1 MRALPYQADRDPAT
15 APFSEPTVSQS
26 TGLTPRDDRASSPAR
41 VSGAWVETL
50 AYPPEAGAAIID
62 GMPDPPS
69 ADSARARNRALF
81 EGAFGEIY
89 GLYIERERLARGIAE
104 LVWGADIRPFYASM
118 GAIGEVPDGG
128 VIVDVPCGAGV
139 AFRGLRAD
147 QDVRYIAID
156 LSPRMLERAR
166 RRATRLGLG
175 EIELVEGDAQSIPV
189 EAASLELFLSYWG
202 LHCFPNPAQAVA
214 EAARCLRPGGRIV
227 GCTIIRG
234 RSWRHRLLVQPG
246 RGGFGPGGTAEDLR
260 RWLVDAR
267 LENMTVESSGLF
279 AYFEAVKSR

>member
-1 MRALPYQADRDPAT
+1 
-15 APFSEPTVSQS
+15 
-26 TGLTPRDDRASSPAR
+26 
-41 VSGAWVETL
+41 
-50 AYPPEAGAAIID
+50 
-62 GMPDPPS
+62 MPDPPS
-69 ADSARARNRALF
+69 ADRTRARNRALF

-89 GLYIERERLARGIAE
+89 GLYIARERLSRIIAA

-118 GAIGEVPDGG
+118 GVIGEVPDGG

-156 LSPRMLERAR
+156 LSRRMLERAR

-189 EAASLELFLSYWG
+189 DAASVELFLSYWG

-214 EAARCLRPGGRIV
+214 EAARCLRPGGRLV

-234 RSWRHRLLVQPG
+234 RSLRHRLLVRPG

-267 LENMTVESSGLF
+267 LDNMTVESSGLF